1 MRTTAGAGTTRRS
14 ERLRL
19 SFGAALSFAAILLL
33 LIACNKPPAQ
43 GPLRKTNEPTIRAT
57 VVTIQ
62 TTIQPANKTYT
73 HTLVI
78 ANDRARSGD
87 EVDQWRLFDF
97 AKKRV
102 TFVDDIARTVRIES
116 FADVIAARRVGIA
129 RPVPDGLPHAQFA
142 VTGAQKT
149 LQGVA
154 TKQSVIRLGAYQRE
168 LWIGSHPL
176 IPRGLFAMLKASE
189 PVSSPLAGVMR
200 AADEALMDVEG
211 FPLADHAELPYDNK
225 KLVVDNTVVKIE
237 QRDVPASWLNV
248 RADYKETKAAA
259 AAAKLPTQSR

>member
-1 MRTTAGAGTTRRS
+1 MP
-14 ERLRL
+14 L
-19 SFGAALSFAAILLL
+19 SFRVCVIAPALLFF
-33 LIACNKPPAQ
+33 IACNQAASHAPRQP
-43 GPLRKTNEPTIRAT
+43 TNEPKIRAT

-97 AKKRV
+97 GQKRV
-102 TFVDDIARTVRIES
+102 TFVDDIAKTIRVMS
-116 FADVIAARRVGIA
+116 FEDVIASRRAGIA
-129 RPVPDGLPHAQFA
+129 RPVPDGLPRAQFA

-154 TKQSVIRLGAYQRE
+154 TKQSIIRLGAYQRE

-176 IPRGLFAMLKASE
+176 IPRGLFAMLQASE
-189 PVSSPLAGVMR
+189 PVSSPLAGVTR
-200 AADEALMDVEG
+200 TADEALMEVQG
-211 FPLADHAELPYDNK
+211 FPLSDHAELPYENK
-225 KLVVDNTVVKIE
+225 KVVVDHTVVKIE
-237 QRDVPASWLNV
+237 QRDVPASWLDV
-248 RADYKETKAAA
+248 SSTYSQMKPAPVFSTSGKR
-259 AAAKLPTQSR
+259 

>member
-1 MRTTAGAGTTRRS
+1 V
-14 ERLRL
+14 RLP
-19 SFGAALSFAAILLL
+19 ALLL
-33 LIACNKPPAQ
+33 ALALLFACNKPPAKTASAPTKS
-43 GPLRKTNEPTIRAT
+43 GPTVRAT

-78 ANDRARSGD
+78 ANDRARSTD
-87 EVDQWRLFDF
+87 EADQWRLFDF
-97 AKKRV
+97 AQKRV
-102 TFVDDIARTVRIES
+102 TFVDDIAHTIRIEP
-116 FADVIAARRVGIA
+116 FANVIASRRAAVA

-176 IPRGLFAMLKASE
+176 IPRGLFAMLQASE
-189 PVSSPLAGVMR
+189 PASSPLAGITR
-200 AADEALMDVEG
+200 TADEALMEVQG
-211 FPLADHAELPYDNK
+211 FPLADHAELPYENK
-225 KLVVDNTVVKIE
+225 KIVVDHTVVKIE
-237 QRDVPASWLNV
+237 QRDVPATLLTVNGQYTAEKPVAVSSTT
-248 RADYKETKAAA
+248 RR
-259 AAAKLPTQSR
+259 Q